1 MTLKTKIDALK
12 EAASDPMSRDPTS
25 PFQQFRQKKM
35 DKRLE
40 DLLDR
45 GVPANTPQTPQADY
59 HLTKYIQKGIKIRPP
74 KPGRKVFN
82 RITTA
87 QENKDKLRQ
96 MFAEEEEHPVD
107 QFKKLKDL
115 DYKKGFS
122 YDPREKKIISN
133 EDARKKYGKP
143 GVSMHYIAVTDN
155 PGDAEKLRKKWDE
168 IHSSKEAKE
177 KPPHF
182 IGGWQDE
189 KGVKYTD
196 ISYILNSNDPEEVQE
211 HLQKTNQ
218 KYTYTVHPS
227 GKTETIA
234 NKKYKTK
241 DAQEHETTI
250 ELEPTAQPLQV
261 VFQGKRYAHMGKL
274 DIGSLN
280 YDEVDPIKDMNS
292 ISIGLINES
301 ESELTRFALE
311 TNMPKDAY
319 KIDFPYKIG
328 IQGKAIATLFLMG
341 SKINKMP
348 KDTPIRLKFT
358 YKEKEI

>member
-12 EAASDPMSRDPTS
+12 QAAVGIDLPSDKDTFETIR
-25 PFQQFRQKKM
+25 
-35 DKRLE
+35 KRHME
-40 DLLDR
+40 KQR
-45 GVPANTPQTPQADY
+45 KFGVTPKIDA
-59 HLTKYIQKGIKIRPP
+59 IQKRIDKLGSPKTTTQAEENARNQYINFGTKIRPP
-74 KPGRKVFN
+74 K
-82 RITTA
+82 TA

-133 EDARKKYGKP
+133 EEARKKYGKP
-143 GVSMHYIAVTDN
+143 GVSMHYIPVTDN

-182 IGGWQDE
+182 IGGRQDE

-196 ISYILNSNDPEEVQE
+196 ISYILNSNDPKEVQE

-218 KYTYTVHPS
+218 RYTYTVHPS

-311 TNMPKDAY
+311 TNMPKNAY
-319 KIDFPYKIG
+319 KIDFPYKIAV
-328 IQGKAIATLFLMG
+328 QGKAIATLFLMG
-341 SKINKMP
+341 SKINKMS
-348 KDTPIRLKFT
+348 KEEPIRLKFT
-358 YKEKEI
+358 YKEKEV